1 MTILARPVLDR
12 PVEPPATALPP
23 DTLLTPGDRGW
34 DSARQAFNLLVDQR
48 PAAIAVPRDER
59 EVAAAVRYARSRG
72 WRVVPQST
80 GHGAGPLQDALDEA
94 MIVHTSRLDAVRIDV
109 GNRHVR
115 VGSGVKWGRVA
126 PTLAEHGLAAL
137 HGSSADVGIAG
148 YSLGGGMG
156 WLARRHGLQAN
167 AVTAVELV
175 TAQGDLVRVDA
186 DHDTELFW
194 ALRGGGGSFGVV
206 TAVEFRV
213 VPLPAVYAGAVFFGF
228 DRSSE
233 VLHTWS
239 AMLSDLPEEMM
250 TWATLFHFPDLPAT
264 PGPLRGGS
272 FAVVMGAHLGT
283 EAEGRELLDPLHRL
297 GPVMDTF
304 ATDSPA
310 VLADLAMEDPAEPL
324 PYVAAHQLLGELP
337 EEGVDR
343 LIEAVGPGSDAG
355 TSLAMVQLRHTGGA
369 LARAP
374 RGAGAR
380 ATLPGTLSLFSLG
393 VVEEE
398 PDAVRVRAA
407 LDAAQAAA
415 APYRVGEYPNFVET
429 PTDARSFFDP
439 ETWRRLTRAKAHYD
453 PEDVFRG
460 NHHVAPASG
469 GEQG

>member
-1 MTILARPVLDR
+1 MTVLEHTRAAPRPGV
-12 PVEPPATALPP
+12 V
-23 DTLLTPGDRGW
+23 LTPGDPGW
-34 DSARQAFNLLVDQR
+34 DTARQAFNLLVHQH
-48 PAAIAVPRDER
+48 PAAIALPRDED

-80 GHGAGPLQDALDEA
+80 GHGAGPLRDALADA
-94 MIVHTSRLDAVRIDV
+94 MIVHTSGLDSVRIDV
-109 GNRHVR
+109 SNRQVR

-175 TAQGDLVRVDA
+175 TADGHLVRADA
-186 DHDTELFW
+186 DHEPELFW
-194 ALRGGGGSFGVV
+194 ALRGGGGNFGVV
-206 TAVEFRV
+206 TALEFRV
-213 VPLPAVYAGAVFFGF
+213 LPLPEVYAGAVFFPF

-239 AMLSDLPEEMM
+239 SLLPDLPDETM
-250 TWATLFHFPDLPAT
+250 TWATLFHFPDVAEMPE
-264 PGPLRGGS
+264 PFRGGS
-272 FAVVMGAHLGT
+272 FAVVMGAHLGP
-283 EAEGRELLDPLHRL
+283 EPEGRDLLAPLHRL
-297 GPVMDTF
+297 GPVVDTF

-324 PYVAAHQLLGELP
+324 PYLAAHQLLGDLP
-337 EEGVDR
+337 AEGVDR
-343 LIEAVGPGSDAG
+343 LLAAAGPRSGAG
-355 TSLAMVQLRHTGGA
+355 TSLDMVQLRHTGGA

-374 RGAGAR
+374 QDAGAR
-380 ATLPGTLSLFSLG
+380 ATLPGTVSLFSLG

-398 PDAVRVRAA
+398 PEVAPVRAA
-407 LDAAQAAA
+407 LDAVQSAA
-415 APYRVGEYPNFVET
+415 APYRVGDYSNFVET
-429 PTDARSFFDP
+429 PADARTFFDP
-439 ETWRRLTRAKAHYD
+439 GTWRRLTRVKELYD

-460 NHHVAPASG
+460 NHHVPPGRG
-469 GEQG
+469 GAGA